1 MLYNVLFILKFM
13 NELDK
18 KLSLDLSRVSTNVEF
33 IKKGIF
39 WKMQTLWKA
48 EIFMEAISFH
58 ANQVVMIAIFHHF
71 QEAKWISSHSD
82 DNNDEIWVLI
92 LWVCN
97 S

>member
-58 ANQVVMIAIFHHF
+58 ANQVMMIAFFHF
-71 QEAKWISSHSD
+71 QEAKLIWLHSD

-92 LWVCN
+92 LWAWN